1 LHATTEGRPL
11 QRGALHRQKEPSCP
25 SDGRLW
31 PTPANNQAA
40 QSQHRRQHHKHRD
53 QKPGAKLVRTRR
65 NSEETARRTKN
76 RKKNETEITSESH
89 SYHIPSPRSDGNA
102 DARRR
107 QCFEGWQFLATAR
120 TLRTNWCVLLST
132 LTGLGLVIGDRTP
145 PGTADEQLYWVAG
158 GHSGPGP
165 PLHREGSWG
174 PTEAQH
180 PLSLSS

>member
-1 LHATTEGRPL
+1 MGGCGQPRQTT
-11 QRGALHRQKEPSCP
+11 
-25 SDGRLW
+25 
-31 PTPANNQAA
+31 
-40 QSQHRRQHHKHRD
+40 RRRKVSIED
-53 QKPGAKLVRTRR
+53 NITNIEIKKPGAKLVRTRQ
-65 NSEETARRTKN
+65 NSEETARPRRTE
-76 RKKNETEITSESH
+76 ETERKTKQKKQRESH
-89 SYHIPSPRSDGNA
+89 SHHTPSPRSDGNA